1 MKRIIDEENKTIW
14 YYSQSGFPTYM
25 AISSYRK
32 QSPSYEHCIASKESW
47 KRLCEKHKP
56 IQSMKIALA
65 IMLACSGNYIDPDG
79 QNVFFY
85 EECLH
90 MNRGKFTEE
99 LHQKCKKY
107 SDIKLQES
115 SRI

>member
-1 MKRIIDEENKTIW
+1 MKLVL
-14 YYSQSGFPTYM
+14 M
-25 AISSYRK
+25 LLLASSPHMY
-32 QSPSYEHCIASKESW
+32 
-47 KRLCEKHKP
+47 
-56 IQSMKIALA
+56 
-65 IMLACSGNYIDPDG
+65 ACSGNYIDPDG
-79 QNVFFY
+79 ENIYFY

-99 LHQKCKKY
+99 LSQKCKKY

>member
-1 MKRIIDEENKTIW
+1 MK
-14 YYSQSGFPTYM
+14 
-25 AISSYRK
+25 
-32 QSPSYEHCIASKESW
+32 
-47 KRLCEKHKP
+47 L
-56 IQSMKIALA
+56 ALVLL
-65 IMLACSGNYIDPDG
+65 LACGCIYLDPDG
-79 QNVFFY
+79 ENIYFY

-90 MNRGKFTEE
+90 INRGKFTEE